1 MTGARVVILD
11 ASHSLFSD
19 ASPTTS
25 GSKPPSAQGLGHAR
39 KPSSTSIMPAIPP
52 ASSDSHLL
60 LQAIPD
66 FQRIVGEVIQNAA
79 SRGCTAHIVSIETG
93 IVCDSAAV
101 SFVAR
106 TLHERVL
113 QRLKQG

>member
-1 MTGARVVILD
+1 MTGTRVVILD
-11 ASHSLFSD
+11 ASHFLFSE
-19 ASPTTS
+19 ATPTRS
-25 GSKPPSAQGLGHAR
+25 SSKPPSAQGPGHAR
-39 KPSSTSIMPAIPP
+39 KPSSSAMPATP
-52 ASSDSHLL
+52 AGSADNHLL

-66 FQRIVGEVIQNAA
+66 FQRIVGEVVKDAVA
-79 SRGCTAHIVSIETG
+79 RGCTAHIVSIDIG
-93 IVCDSAAV
+93 IVCDAGAV

>member
-19 ASPTTS
+19 SKPARS
-25 GSKPPSAQGLGHAR
+25 GSKPPSAQGSAHAR
-39 KPSSTSIMPAIPP
+39 KPSSGAVAATST
-52 ASSDSHLL
+52 ASSDDPLL
-60 LQAIPD
+60 LQALPD
-66 FQRIVGEVIQNAA
+66 FQRIVGEVVKDAM
-79 SRGCTAHIVSIETG
+79 SRGCTAHIVSIDIG

-101 SFVAR
+101 SYVAR

>member
-1 MTGARVVILD
+1 MTGTRVVILD
-11 ASHSLFSD
+11 ASHFLFSD
-19 ASPTTS
+19 ATSARS
-25 GSKPPSAQGLGHAR
+25 GSTPPSAQGPGHAR
-39 KPSSTSIMPAIPP
+39 KPSGSAMPAISP

-66 FQRIVGEVIQNAA
+66 FHRIVGEVVRDAL
-79 SRGCTAHIVSIETG
+79 SRGCTAHIVSIDIG

-106 TLHERVL
+106 ALHDRVL
-113 QRLKQG
+113 QRLKQS